1 MYSGLNMGSS
11 AYFFAKCLSCT
22 LVFGK
27 RLSLTL
33 LGEQAGKKI
42 EEAREHLRE
51 RVGNSGQVGGGDPS

>member
-27 RLSLTL
+27 RLTLTL
-33 LGEQAGKKI
+33 LREQAGKEI
-42 EEAREHLRE
+42 EEAR
-51 RVGNSGQVGGGDPS
+51 